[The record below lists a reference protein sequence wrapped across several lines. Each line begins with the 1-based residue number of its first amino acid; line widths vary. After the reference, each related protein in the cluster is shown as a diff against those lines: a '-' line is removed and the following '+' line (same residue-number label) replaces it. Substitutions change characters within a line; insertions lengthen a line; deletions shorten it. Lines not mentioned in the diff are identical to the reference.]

1 MEVYKAICKVSG
13 DLGKVGINKVRDGA
27 GYKFRGI
34 DDVYQAINPF
44 LYEHGLC
51 ILPRMVNRTCS
62 ERMSSN
68 NKIIFVVTVEAE
80 FDFVS
85 CVDGSKHTVRTYGEA
100 MDLSDKATNKAMSAA
115 YKYACFQTFAIPLFG
130 EPDSEKET
138 IEVSNAINQNIL
150 ADMLI
155 HIDECQSHEELL
167 KVSNDYYKQCKKDPE
182 AQKKIIAAKDIVKRR
197 LK

>member
-1 MEVYKAICKVSG
+1 MEVYKAICQVTG
-13 DLGKVGINKVRDGA
+13 DLGKVGINKVRDGN

-34 DDVYQAINPF
+34 DDVYQAINPLLF
-44 LYEHGLC
+44 SHGLC
-51 ILPRMVNRTCS
+51 ILPRMMSRTCV
-62 ERMSSN
+62 ERTSSA

-85 CVDGSKHTVRTYGEA
+85 CVDGSKHTIRTYGEA
-100 MDLSDKATNKAMSAA
+100 MDSSDKATNKAMSAA

-130 EPDSEKET
+130 EPDSEKES
-138 IEVSNAINQNIL
+138 IEIGHFTPPNEL

-155 HIDECQSHEELL
+155 HIDECTNSDELM
-167 KVSNDYYKQCKKDPE
+167 KVANSYYKQCKKDPE
-182 AQKKIIAAKDIVKRR
+182 AQKKIIAAKDNVKRR